1 MVKNDTYYFH
11 QTPIELCRLLI
22 QQIPITDADILYEP
36 FKGEGNFYNNF
47 PEKNL
52 KYSTEIEEG
61 TDFRDFD
68 KEFDWVISNP
78 PFRLEDNTG
87 KRENAYF
94 TILDYFSTRV
104 RKGIAFLAN
113 DNCFSTL
120 NPRRLQLLN
129 NRGLYLQNI
138 IVCNVKK
145 WRGRYFFL
153 IFGKNP
159 NTFYKFIEGSY

>member
-1 MVKNDTYYFH
+1 MCHYHLLHND
-11 QTPIELCRLLI
+11 
-22 QQIPITDADILYEP
+22 
-36 FKGEGNFYNNF
+36 K
-47 PEKNL
+47 
-52 KYSTEIEEG
+52 
-61 TDFRDFD
+61 DFD